1 MHEKKTWR
9 EKLRGSKDL
18 PRVEEIP
25 QKMRKVWELRV
36 EERAG
41 VVAKALSPAPYSTL
55 PRPLPPEVS
64 RLARGTK

>member
-1 MHEKKTWR
+1 MHEKRTWR

-36 EERAG
+36 E
-41 VVAKALSPAPYSTL
+41 
-55 PRPLPPEVS
+55 
-64 RLARGTK
+64 